1 MIISN
6 DPFITLEDDEV
17 FTSSFRGVFNISSL
31 GLYYQYAPYGASS
44 YAEGMELIL
53 LPWSQLQDVPIRTG
67 KYASLFTLSNLDSYY
82 YTEFEK
88 EWEYKGLSTVHYG
101 LYDYYD
107 FVNEYKYD
115 EGDYTETYTQT
126 VGLESGEYLY
136 KEIWWT
142 HQNTYMTN

>member
-1 MIISN
+1 M
-6 DPFITLEDDEV
+6 
-17 FTSSFRGVFNISSL
+17 FNISSL

-53 LPWSQLQDVPIRTG
+53 LPWNQLQDVLIRTG
-67 KYASLFTLSNLDSYY
+67 KYASLLFTLSELDSYY

-107 FVNEYKYD
+107 FVKDNNFE
-115 EGDYTETYTQT
+115 EGRYF
-126 VGLESGEYLY
+126 
-136 KEIWWT
+136 
-142 HQNTYMTN
+142 NT